1 MHNVDVLFEKI
12 QNSILENKF
21 ELAIKIC
28 DQILK
33 INKKDFYANATKAN
47 LLAETWFS

>member
-21 ELAIKIC
+21 ESAIKIC

-33 INKKDFYANATKAN
+33 INKKDSTQMQQKQIF
-47 LLAETWFS
+47 